1 MNKVNACKKKRKK
14 TKAERTK
21 GAVSVFLV
29 MILVP
34 CLVVTSLF
42 TDLARV
48 KLSKDISNNAAD
60 LALNSLMTNYDA
72 DLSEWYGM
80 VSSCQSIDEFYD
92 LSAQYFLRMLSSQ
105 NLSTDEVA
113 LLSDYYSAAT
123 QNGAIYDFLTDY
135 DTKKS
140 SDLLGME
147 VETEQSKIVGPVENA
162 NLGNPVMV
170 KEQVIEYM
178 KYRAPIEIT
187 TNIID
192 RLTTNDSTLTE
203 FTGEASKNQPLVEA
217 KEDFYETEGEFT
229 SAAYHSYWAI
239 REYSDEKLTKE
250 ILKNDYVGRYDGYK
264 QAYKEMHTNA
274 VKYLYNTKN
283 GGLTVFDIPVYNI
296 DDYTGNDDYN
306 EKAICTEEVDEEQDD
321 GTEITRYYIT
331 NAQVENVIDGL
342 ASAVLEFEDKIDGL
356 NGNELIVELAGY
368 IDNPGVG
375 DGDSQVN
382 PIQWWVKADGV
393 SMDITDEAEELMKN
407 YAKVKSI
414 DSCDADNR
422 DGTST
427 DIGGTK
433 NSYCKKDFWGND
445 VTDNAG
451 NSLTYNHI
459 VSMAESYY
467 NNYLKAMSNDSNY
480 GKVANKY
487 DEISTNTANKNLIM
501 TSQHNVTV
509 DGAVKG
515 YDDAL
520 NYMSTQLTDQWNYLK
535 TLIGRLKI
543 AIEGGTGD
551 KGRVKS
557 LQTLKSLASEYAS
570 DLGTWTDEAN
580 GSTTDMG
587 RDDRGEISRRSED
600 QLIHKITAD
609 NVDALELRLKN
620 IRSLLTEIKD
630 LIDSLKY
637 NGTAIKS
644 IKNFSTFKSKMGS
657 LTIPLTNAEL
667 DQYAEDT
674 FKFEPESIN
683 EPANLNDP
691 AYDPYLDPEDSS
703 ADIPE
708 LYGYMHEQYKD
719 TTQETKDA
727 VDNAEDEQDAAKEDA
742 ANKEEEA
749 KKGTC
754 LVPEGRSDL
763 CDLSGDNKVATS
775 SSSVSLGSV
784 LESIATTFSTMMDEE
799 GLSGAA
805 EDLRDSLYTTV
816 YIRHMFSFGTYENEG
831 LYGRV
836 KAAGDD
842 KVKEL
847 TLNNYEETYKK
858 EDYMGIENPAD
869 PDSNKG
875 RWLSASKEDAF
886 NKSLTNNLINA
897 NNNYIY
903 SAEIE
908 YILYG
913 GKNKDN
919 IDKAIGEIYT
929 IRYALNL
936 VSGFQHFWKG
946 TGLTGGAINTAA
958 AAIQAA
964 TAGVVPAAVTKAILI
979 PILTIFETFYDI
991 QRLKAGFPVEIY
1003 KKDANMWWFSLESL
1017 SSDEAGGAKSV
1028 SGIMAKLK
1036 SIIPEE
1042 HPNPDNGL
1050 FYSDYIT
1057 LFLFSG
1063 LTASSTEKV
1072 MYERMSEVIQMNMR
1086 QLIDGSSAKLDSGF
1100 QMKKSVTY
1108 FKLEADI
1115 RVRPLMITLP
1125 IFNEYDNN
1133 LQDKKDWCSYKI
1145 KAVRGYA

>member
-192 RLTTNDSTLTE
+192 RLKSDPTVTTFTE
-203 FTGEASKNQPLVEA
+203 GNNQPDKNTELVE
-217 KEDFYETEGEFT
+217 KKQQFYDTEGKFT

-239 REYSDEKLTKE
+239 RKYSDEKLTKE
-250 ILKNDYVGRYDGYK
+250 ILQNDYVGRYDGYK

-407 YAKVKSI
+407 YAKVLSI

-422 DGTST
+422 DDTST
-427 DIGGTK
+427 DIDGTK
-433 NSYCKKDFWGND
+433 NSYCKKDIWGD
-445 VTDNAG
+445 PVTDNDG
-451 NSLTYNHI
+451 TSLTYNHI
-459 VSMAESYY
+459 VSMAEDFY
-467 NNYLKAMSNDSNY
+467 NNYLKVMSNDSNY

-543 AIEGGTGD
+543 AIEGGDGD
-551 KGRVKS
+551 RGEVKS
-557 LQTLKSLASEYAS
+557 LDELMQLADDYRTHLEEWS
-570 DLGTWTDEAN
+570 DVADE
-580 GSTTDMG
+580 GDTDMKE
-587 RDDRGEISRRSED
+587 DDQEEISTRIENE
-600 QLIHKITAD
+600 KIEEITSD
-609 NVDALELRLKN
+609 NIKELKTRLEN
-620 IRSLLTEIKD
+620 IKSLLTEIKD

-637 NGTAIKS
+637 NGTAIKG
-644 IKNFSTFKSKMGS
+644 INNFSTFKDKMGS

-674 FKFEPESIN
+674 FNFEPESIN
-683 EPANLNDP
+683 EPASLNDP
-691 AYDPYLDPEDSS
+691 TYDPYLDPRDASYS
-703 ADIPE
+703 NIPDV
-708 LYGYMHEQYKD
+708 YKYMHEQFNVTEEEKNNVED
-719 TTQETKDA
+719 AENEQEAAKSE
-727 VDNAEDEQDAAKEDA
+727 AEDKA
-742 ANKEEEA
+742 EES
-749 KKGTC
+749 KKGAYNI
-754 LVPEGRSDL
+754 PDGRLNLSDL
-763 CDLSGDNKVATS
+763 KGDNDIASDGNGFTLGTFVE
-775 SSSVSLGSV
+775 SLT
-784 LESIATTFSTMMDEE
+784 TTFGTLFDE
-799 GLSGAA
+799 GGIAAA
-805 EDLRDSLYTTV
+805 EDLRDALYTTV
-816 YIRHMFSFGTYENEG
+816 YMREMFSFASYENEG
-831 LYGRV
+831 IYGV
-836 KAAGDD
+836 I
-842 KVKEL
+842 KENTPDEITKL
-847 TLNNYEETYKK
+847 TLSNYEETYKK
-858 EDYMGIENPAD
+858 EEYMGSETAD
-869 PDSNKG
+869 EAANEHK
-875 RWLSASKEDAF
+875 WLSTSGMDDY

-903 SAEIE
+903 LS
-908 YILYG
+908 
-913 GKNKDN
+913 
-919 IDKAIGEIYT
+919 
-929 IRYALNL
+929 
-936 VSGFQHFWKG
+936 
-946 TGLTGGAINTAA
+946 
-958 AAIQAA
+958 
-964 TAGVVPAAVTKAILI
+964 LI
-979 PILTIFETFYDI
+979 HI
-991 QRLKAGFPVEIY
+991 
-1003 KKDANMWWFSLESL
+1003 
-1017 SSDEAGGAKSV
+1017 
-1028 SGIMAKLK
+1028 
-1036 SIIPEE
+1036 
-1042 HPNPDNGL
+1042 
-1050 FYSDYIT
+1050 
-1057 LFLFSG
+1057 
-1063 LTASSTEKV
+1063 
-1072 MYERMSEVIQMNMR
+1072 
-1086 QLIDGSSAKLDSGF
+1086 
-1100 QMKKSVTY
+1100 
-1108 FKLEADI
+1108 
-1115 RVRPLMITLP
+1115 
-1125 IFNEYDNN
+1125 
-1133 LQDKKDWCSYKI
+1133 
-1145 KAVRGYA
+1145 